1 MKDGFAN
8 DAEYPD
14 HAPHWKCCM
23 NAAAN
28 ANLFSRLFD
37 GLADTG
43 RLAIETTDGTH
54 ISYADLI
61 AQSGRV
67 ANVLVSRGV
76 KPGDRVAAQ
85 TEKSVEAL
93 VLYLATIR
101 AGAVYL
107 PLNTAYTLNELD
119 YFIGDAEPS
128 LIVCDPS
135 KADGIKALAAK
146 ANAKVETLDAH
157 GKGSLSDGAAKAA
170 SEFATVARAGDD
182 LAAILY
188 TSGTTGRSKGAM
200 LTHDNLASNSLSL
213 VEYWRFT
220 KDDVLIHALPI
231 YHTHGLFVASNVT
244 LFARASMIFLPK
256 LDPELIIKLMAR
268 ATVLMGVPTFYT
280 RLLQSPNLTKDSTS
294 HMRLFISGSAPL
306 LAETHREWSAR
317 TGHAVL
323 ERYGMTETNMNTSN
337 PYDGDRVPGAVGFP
351 LPGVS
356 VRVTDPETGKELARD
371 CIGMIEV
378 KGPNVFKGY
387 WRMPEKTKEELRPD
401 GFFITGDLGKI
412 DERGYVHII
421 GRGKDLVISGGF
433 NVYPKEVENEI
444 DAIPGVTESA
454 VIGVPHADFGEGVT
468 AVVVGDKTTTLDEAA
483 ILHALD
489 GRLAK
494 FKMPKRVIFVEDLPR
509 NTMGK
514 VQKNVLRDSYKD
526 IYKK

>member
-1 MKDGFAN
+1 
-8 DAEYPD
+8 
-14 HAPHWKCCM
+14 M
-23 NAAAN
+23 NTTAN
-28 ANLFSRLFD
+28 ANLFCRLFD
-37 GLADTG
+37 NLDDPS
-43 RLAIETTDGTH
+43 RLAIEMLDGVR

-61 AQSGRV
+61 ARAGQM

-85 TEKSVEAL
+85 TEKSVPAL
-93 VLYLATIR
+93 VLYLGTVR

-128 LIVCDPS
+128 LVVCDPA
-135 KADGIKALAAK
+135 KADGIGTIAAK
-146 ANAKVETLDAH
+146 VGAKVETLDAN
-157 GKGSLSDGAAKAA
+157 GKGSLTDAAAKASA
-170 SEFATVARAGDD
+170 EFTTVPRADDD

-200 LTHDNLASNSLSL
+200 LSHDNLASNSYSL
-213 VEYWRFT
+213 VDYWRFT

-256 LDPELIIKLMAR
+256 FDPELIIKLMAR
-268 ATVLMGVPTFYT
+268 STVLMGVPTFYT
-280 RLLQSPNLTKDSTS
+280 RLLQSPALTRESTK

-306 LAETHREWSAR
+306 LADTHREWAAR

-337 PYDGDRVPGAVGFP
+337 PYDGERVPGAVGHA
-351 LPGVS
+351 LPGVT
-356 VRVTDPETGKELARD
+356 VRVTDPETGKERAPD
-371 CIGMIEV
+371 TIGMIEV

-387 WRMPEKTKEELRPD
+387 WRMPEKTKAEFRDD

-412 DERGYVHII
+412 DDKGYVHIL

-433 NVYPKEVENEI
+433 NVYPKEIESEI
-444 DAIPGVTESA
+444 DAMPGVVESA
-454 VIGVPHADFGEGVT
+454 VIGVPHSDFGEGVT
-468 AVVVGDKTTTLDEAA
+468 AVVVCNKGADVDETSV
-483 ILHALD
+483 LKALD

-494 FKMPKRVIFVEDLPR
+494 FKMPKRVFIVDDLPR
-509 NTMGK
+509 NAMGK
-514 VQKNVLRDSYKD
+514 VQKNILRDTYAK
-526 IYKK
+526 IYAK

>member
-1 MKDGFAN
+1 
-8 DAEYPD
+8 
-14 HAPHWKCCM
+14 M
-23 NAAAN
+23 NPAAN

-37 GLADTG
+37 GLDDPN
-43 RLAIETTDGTH
+43 RLAIETQDGVR
-54 ISYADLI
+54 ISYGDLI
-61 AQSGRV
+61 ARAGQM
-67 ANVLVSRGV
+67 ANVLVARGV
-76 KPGDRVAAQ
+76 KPGDRVAVQ
-85 TEKSVEAL
+85 VEKSVANI
-93 VLYLATIR
+93 VLYLGTVR

-128 LIVCDPS
+128 LVVCDPA
-135 KADGIKALAAK
+135 KAEGLAPIAAK
-146 ANAKVETLDAH
+146 VKAKVETLGPD
-157 GKGSLSDGAAKAA
+157 GKGSLTDAAEKAS
-170 SEFATVARAGDD
+170 SEFTTVPRENDD

-200 LTHDNLASNSLSL
+200 LSHDNLASNSLSL
-213 VEYWRFT
+213 VGYWRFT
-220 KDDVLIHALPI
+220 DKDVLIHALPI
-231 YHTHGLFVASNVT
+231 YHTHGLFVATNVT
-244 LFARASMIFLPK
+244 LFSRASMIFLPK
-256 LDPELIIKLMAR
+256 LDPDLIIKLMAR

-280 RLLQSPNLTKDSTS
+280 RLLQNPALSHDTTK

-337 PYDGDRVPGAVGFP
+337 PYDGERVPGAVGFP

-356 VRVTDPETGKELARD
+356 VRVTEPETGKELPRD
-371 CIGMIEV
+371 EIGMIEV

-387 WRMPEKTKEELRPD
+387 WRMPEKTKAEFRPD

-412 DERGYVHII
+412 DAKGYVHIL

-433 NVYPKEVENEI
+433 NVYPKEIESEI
-444 DAIPGVTESA
+444 DAMPGVIESA

-468 AVVVGDKTTTLDEAA
+468 AVLVRQPGASIDEAA
-483 ILHALD
+483 VLKGLD

-494 FKMPKRVIFVEDLPR
+494 FKMPKRVFVVDELPR

-514 VQKNVLRDSYKD
+514 VQKNVLRETYKD
-526 IYKK
+526 IYAKK

>member
-1 MKDGFAN
+1 
-8 DAEYPD
+8 
-14 HAPHWKCCM
+14 M
-23 NAAAN
+23 NKAAN

-37 GLADTG
+37 HLDDAN
-43 RLAIETTDGTH
+43 RLAIETHDGH
-54 ISYADLI
+54 RISYAALI
-61 AQSGRV
+61 ARAGQM
-67 ANVLVSRGV
+67 ANVLVARGV

-85 TEKSVEAL
+85 TEKSVSGL
-93 VLYLATIR
+93 VLYLAAVR
-101 AGAVYL
+101 AGAIYL
-107 PLNTAYTLNELD
+107 PLNTAYTLNELE
-119 YFIGDAEPS
+119 YFITDAEPK
-128 LIVCDPS
+128 LVVCDPA
-135 KADGIKALAAK
+135 KAEGVGAIAAK
-146 ANAKVETLDAH
+146 VNATVETIGAD
-157 GKGSLSDGAAKAA
+157 GKGSLPEAADSAGSD
-170 SEFATVARAGDD
+170 FATVPRENDD

-200 LTHDNLASNSLSL
+200 LSHDNLASNSLSL
-213 VEYWRFT
+213 VDYWRFT
-220 KDDVLIHALPI
+220 RDDVLIHALPI

-280 RLLQSPNLTKDSTS
+280 RLLQSPNLTPETTS

-306 LAETHREWSAR
+306 LADTHREWAAR

-337 PYDGDRVPGAVGFP
+337 PYDGERVPGAVGFP

-356 VRVTDPETGKELARD
+356 VRVTDPDSGKELAREA
-371 CIGMIEV
+371 IGVIEV

-387 WRMPEKTKEELRPD
+387 WRMPEKTRSEFRDD

-412 DERGYVHII
+412 DDKGYVHIL

-433 NVYPKEVENEI
+433 NVYPKEIETEI
-444 DAIPGVTESA
+444 DAMPGVVESA

-468 AVVVGDKTTTLDEAA
+468 AVVVRHPDADVSETSVLK
-483 ILHALD
+483 ALD

-494 FKMPKRVIFVEDLPR
+494 FKMPKRVFIVPDLPR

-514 VQKNVLRDSYKD
+514 VQKNVLRETYKD
-526 IYKK
+526 VYKKS

>member
-1 MKDGFAN
+1 MTN
-8 DAEYPD
+8 V
-14 HAPHWKCCM
+14 
-23 NAAAN
+23 AN

-37 GLADTG
+37 NLDDPN
-43 RLAIETTDGTH
+43 RLAIETHDGKR
-54 ISYADLI
+54 ISYGDLI
-61 AQSGRV
+61 ARAGQT
-67 ANVLVSRGV
+67 ANVLVARGV
-76 KPGDRVAAQ
+76 KPGDRVAVQ
-85 TEKSVEAL
+85 VEKSVENL
-93 VLYLATIR
+93 VLYLATVR
-101 AGAVYL
+101 AGGVYL

-119 YFIGDAEPS
+119 YFITDAEPTV
-128 LIVCDPS
+128 IVCDPS
-135 KADGIKALAAK
+135 KADGIAAIAAK
-146 ANAKVETLDAH
+146 VGAKVETLDAS
-157 GKGSLSDGAAKAA
+157 GKGSLTEAAGKAA
-170 SEFATVARAGDD
+170 TAFTTVPRSRDD

-200 LTHDNLASNSLSL
+200 LSHDNLASNSLTL
-213 VEYWRFT
+213 VDYWRFS

-244 LFARASMIFLPK
+244 LFARAAMIFLPK
-256 LDPELIIKLMAR
+256 LDPELIIKLMTR

-280 RLLQSPNLTKDSTS
+280 RLLANPNLSKETTK

-306 LAETHREWSAR
+306 LADTHREWSAR

-337 PYDGDRVPGAVGFP
+337 PYDGERVPGAVGLP

-356 VRVTDPETGKELARD
+356 ARVTDPETGKELARD
-371 CIGMIEV
+371 EIGMIEV

-387 WRMPEKTKEELRPD
+387 WRMPEKTKSEFRDD

-412 DERGYVHII
+412 DDKGYVHIL

-433 NVYPKEVENEI
+433 NVYPKEIESEI
-444 DAIPGVTESA
+444 DAMPGVVESA

-468 AVVVGDKTTTLDEAA
+468 AVVVCHPDADVSEAGV
-483 ILHALD
+483 LKALD

-494 FKMPKRVIFVEDLPR
+494 FKMPKRVFVVNELPR

-514 VQKNVLRDSYKD
+514 VQKNVLREQYKD
-526 IYKK
+526 IYAKK

>member
-1 MKDGFAN
+1 
-8 DAEYPD
+8 
-14 HAPHWKCCM
+14 M
-23 NAAAN
+23 NQAAN

-37 GLADTG
+37 GLDDPK
-43 RLAIETTDGTH
+43 RLAIETQDGAH
-54 ISYADLI
+54 ISYGDLM
-61 AQSGRV
+61 ARAGQM
-67 ANVLVSRGV
+67 ANVLVACGV
-76 KPGDRVAAQ
+76 QPGDRVAVQ
-85 TEKSVEAL
+85 VEKSVANI
-93 VLYLATIR
+93 VLYLGTVR

-128 LIVCDPS
+128 LVVCDPS
-135 KADGIKALAAK
+135 KAEGLAPIAAK
-146 ANAKVETLDAH
+146 VKAKVETLGPD
-157 GKGSLSDGAAKAA
+157 GKGSLTEAADKAG
-170 SEFATVARAGDD
+170 SEFATVPRENDD

-213 VEYWRFT
+213 VGYWRFT
-220 KDDVLIHALPI
+220 DKDVLIHALPI
-231 YHTHGLFVASNVT
+231 YHTHGLFVATNVT

-256 LDPELIIKLMAR
+256 LDPDLIIKLMAR

-280 RLLQSPNLTKDSTS
+280 RLLQNPALSRETTK

-337 PYDGDRVPGAVGFP
+337 PYDGERVPGAVGFP

-356 VRVTDPETGKELARD
+356 VRVTDPETGKELPRED
-371 CIGMIEV
+371 IGMIEV

-387 WRMPEKTKEELRPD
+387 WRMPEKTKAEFRPD

-412 DERGYVHII
+412 DGKGYVHIL

-433 NVYPKEVENEI
+433 NVYPKEIESEI
-444 DAIPGVTESA
+444 DAMPGVIESA

-468 AVVVGDKTTTLDEAA
+468 AVLVCNKGADVTEAA
-483 ILHALD
+483 VLKALD

-494 FKMPKRVIFVEDLPR
+494 FKMPKRVFVVDELPR

-514 VQKNVLRDSYKD
+514 VQKNVLRDTYKD
-526 IYKK
+526 LYAKK